1 MVSIYIILA
10 WVIMSIILTQVLV
23 PSFQDVAMLVKLFI
37 LHEHNNLQNK
47 KKSHQLQD
55 GEKMCVKEGWRKNGS
70 VWKVIALVWRKAYFA
85 IRVYD
90 I

>member
-1 MVSIYIILA
+1 
-10 WVIMSIILTQVLV
+10 
-23 PSFQDVAMLVKLFI
+23 
-37 LHEHNNLQNK
+37 
-47 KKSHQLQD
+47 
-55 GEKMCVKEGWRKNGS
+55 MCVKEGWRKNGS